1 MLRRNN
7 NELEE
12 EEISHFKKI
21 ILAKK
26 ADSIIPITKFD
37 ITLGLFA
44 FLFLFTFSFFLLYDI
59 NTYSIQI
66 IILGFIEC
74 GFVFIGIFFFISNFY
89 RITYKEKLENL
100 FQKNSVYTLY
110 GLLILFGGSML
121 ITFMTGNYELPSTI
135 SIINLLITFSAI
147 SEEMFFRGFLI
158 TSFNKIYQLFKNNE
172 KKMWLKYIYIVLIIV
187 FTSYLFTII
196 HVNRYEEISFLIE
209 LFAIGVLFGTY
220 YWITKDLTA
229 CIMAH
234 LLRNVMAIKD
244 LILIIPVIIIIAL
257 YMIILAKRSLFF

>member
-7 NELEE
+7 NELED
-12 EEISHFKKI
+12 EEISLFKKI

-26 ADSIIPITKFD
+26 ADSIIPITIFD
-37 ITLGLFA
+37 IIFGLFA
-44 FLFLFTFSFFLLYDI
+44 FLFFFTFSFFLLYDI
-59 NTYSIQI
+59 NNNSIQN

-74 GFVFIGIFFFISNFY
+74 GFAFIGIFFLTSNFY
-89 RITYKEKLENL
+89 RITCNEKSVNF
-100 FQKNSVYTLY
+100 FQKNSVYTLF
-110 GLLILFGGSML
+110 GLLILFGGNML
-121 ITFMTGNYELPSTI
+121 ITFITGNYEHPSTS

-147 SEEMFFRGFLI
+147 SEEIFFRGFLL
-158 TSFNKIYQLFKNNE
+158 TYFNRFYLSIKINE
-172 KKMWLKYIYIVLIIV
+172 KKIWLKYIYIVLIVV
-187 FTSYLFTII
+187 FSSYLFTII
-196 HVNRYEEISFLIE
+196 HVNRYEDILFLIE
-209 LFAIGVLFGTY
+209 LFVSGVLFGTY

-257 YMIILAKRSLFF
+257 YFIILAKRSRK